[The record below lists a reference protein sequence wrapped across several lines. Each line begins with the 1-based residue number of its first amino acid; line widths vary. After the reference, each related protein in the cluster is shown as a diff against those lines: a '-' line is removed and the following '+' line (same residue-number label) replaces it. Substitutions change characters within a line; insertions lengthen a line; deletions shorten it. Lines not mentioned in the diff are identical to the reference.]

1 MSHSSEQSYRIL
13 HVFVPFAAA
22 YFLSYVTRSVNAV
35 LSGPLTQDLGL
46 SASQLGLL
54 SSAYFL
60 TFAAMQIPL
69 GALLD
74 RHGPKRIEASL
85 LLFAIAGC
93 LISGLAESFA
103 MLWIGRAAIGIGV
116 SACLMASYKA
126 YRQCFRADQQSSL
139 ASLMLMVGSFG
150 ALAATVPI
158 ELALPHIGWR
168 GIFMVTAGL
177 FVMSLVALVTLLP
190 AMPEPAHNPNPFW
203 RDTIRGAK
211 EIFAHREI
219 QRLIPFSIFT
229 HGGFMAVQSLWMG
242 PWFRI
247 VDNQPSPQA
256 ATSLL
261 VLGVVVM
268 CSHMA
273 MSWLGTQFKRWG
285 WSYDAI
291 LAIGCAA
298 MLITSSA
305 AIFNIWNAS
314 LLGWSLMFAT
324 TAITAVSYAKASL
337 SFPVSMAGRASTGIN
352 FIVFVGAF
360 GLQWGLGL
368 IIDAAVAMGYPQSEA
383 IRKAFMFWLA
393 AQVFA
398 MIWFVKLPR
407 KSGHVTEH
415 P

>member
-22 YFLSYVTRSVNAV
+22 YFLSYVTRSINAV

-46 SASQLGLL
+46 TAAELGLL

-93 LISGLAESFA
+93 LVSGMAESFT
-103 MLWIGRAAIGIGV
+103 MLWLGRAAIGLGV

-158 ELALPHIGWR
+158 ELALPFMGWR
-168 GIFMVTAGL
+168 GVFMVTAGV
-177 FVMSLVALVTLLP
+177 FVVSLAALVMLLP
-190 AMPEPAHNPNPFW
+190 AMPEPPHNPHPFW

-211 EIFAHREI
+211 EIFSHREI

-229 HGGFMAVQSLWMG
+229 HGGFLAVQSLWMG

-247 VDNQPSPQA
+247 VDEQNSNQA

-268 CSHMA
+268 CSHLA
-273 MSWLGTQFKRWG
+273 MSWLGTRFKRWG
-285 WSYDAI
+285 WSYDAVI
-291 LAIGCAA
+291 AVGCAA
-298 MLITSSA
+298 MLVTSAA
-305 AIFNIWNAS
+305 AIFNLWNAS
-314 LLGWSLMFAT
+314 LVGWSLMFST

-337 SFPVSMAGRASTGIN
+337 SFPVAMAGRASTGIN

-368 IIDAAVAMGYPQSEA
+368 IIDAVAGMGASGSEA
-383 IRKAFMFWLA
+383 IRAAFVVWLVT
-393 AQVFA
+393 QLLA

-407 KSGHVTEH
+407 RADHITER

>member
-1 MSHSSEQSYRIL
+1 MSNPQDQSYRIV

-35 LSGPLTQDLGL
+35 LSGELTQDLLL

-74 RHGPKRIEASL
+74 RHGPKRIEAGL
-85 LLFAIAGC
+85 LLFAVAGC
-93 LISGLAESFA
+93 LVSGLAESFVV
-103 MLWIGRAAIGIGV
+103 LWIGRAMIGIGV

-126 YRQCFRADQQSSL
+126 YRLCFRADQQSSL

-158 ELALPHIGWR
+158 EFALPHVGWR
-168 GIFMVTAGL
+168 GVFLITAGL
-177 FVMSLVALVTLLP
+177 FVFSLIALVMLLP
-190 AMPEPAHNPNPFW
+190 AMPEPPHHPHPFW
-203 RDTIRGAK
+203 RDTMKGAK
-211 EIFAHREI
+211 EVFSHREI

-229 HGGFMAVQSLWMG
+229 HGGFIAVQSLWMG

-247 VDNQPSPQA
+247 VDMQSSGQA

-261 VLGVVVM
+261 ILGVVVM
-268 CSHMA
+268 CSHLT
-273 MSWLGTQFKRWG
+273 MSALGTQFKRWG
-285 WSYDAI
+285 WSYDTI
-291 LAIGCAA
+291 LGIGCAA
-298 MLITSSA
+298 MLAASAA

-314 LLGWSLMFAT
+314 LFGWSLMFAL
-324 TAITAVSYAKASL
+324 TAVTAVSYAKASL
-337 SFPVSMAGRASTGIN
+337 SFPAAMAGRANTGIN

-368 IIDAAVAMGYPQSEA
+368 IIDAVVALGRPQA
-383 IRKAFMFWLA
+383 DGILVAFIFWLLTQA
-393 AQVFA
+393 FA
-398 MIWFVKLPR
+398 MIWYVKLPAR
-407 KSGHVTEH
+407 PDHLTEH